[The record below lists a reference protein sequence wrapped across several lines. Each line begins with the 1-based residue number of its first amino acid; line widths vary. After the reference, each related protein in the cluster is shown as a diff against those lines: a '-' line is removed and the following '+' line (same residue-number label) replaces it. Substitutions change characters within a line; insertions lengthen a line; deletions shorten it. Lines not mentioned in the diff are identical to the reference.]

1 MIVVI
6 PALPVAEL
14 PKRATLPAR
23 GAAPMRSIPI
33 FVGVSGAANIFP
45 TAMSAAV
52 FGTSRIVTVNN
63 AGIGEQRRI
72 ALRLFLN
79 AERMADR

>member
-1 MIVVI
+1 
-6 PALPVAEL
+6 
-14 PKRATLPAR
+14 
-23 GAAPMRSIPI
+23 MRSIPI
-33 FVGVSGAANIFP
+33 WVGVSGAANIFFP

-52 FGTSRIVTVNN
+52 FGTSRIVTVKN

-72 ALRLFLN
+72 ALRLFLS